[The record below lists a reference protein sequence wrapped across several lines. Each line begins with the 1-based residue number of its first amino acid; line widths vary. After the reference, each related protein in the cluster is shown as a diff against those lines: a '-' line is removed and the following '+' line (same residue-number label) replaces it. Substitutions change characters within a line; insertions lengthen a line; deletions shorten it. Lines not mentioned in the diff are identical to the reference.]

1 MSRRSKLPVII
12 LVVIGVL
19 AAAQLIRPD
28 RTNPAIDPRQT
39 IEASVG
45 TANGLAAIL
54 ERSCGDCH
62 SNETVWPA
70 YTQVAPLSWLMAYA
84 VNAGRQSVNFSEWAS
99 YSPANQ
105 RSLLSASCRDASAGK
120 MPGAYA
126 LVKPETRLT
135 ARDIETICTAA
146 RNIQV
151 QSAGKNSKN

>member
-12 LVVIGVL
+12 LVVVGVL

-28 RTNPAIDPRQT
+28 RTNPVTDPSHT

-45 TANGLAAIL
+45 TANGLAAVL

-84 VNAGRQSVNFSEWAS
+84 VNAGRESVNFSEWAS

-105 RSLLSASCRDASAGK
+105 RSLLSASCRDASTDK

-135 ARDIETICTAA
+135 DRDIETICAAA
-146 RNIQV
+146 RNV
-151 QSAGKNSKN
+151 QAQSTDKNPKN